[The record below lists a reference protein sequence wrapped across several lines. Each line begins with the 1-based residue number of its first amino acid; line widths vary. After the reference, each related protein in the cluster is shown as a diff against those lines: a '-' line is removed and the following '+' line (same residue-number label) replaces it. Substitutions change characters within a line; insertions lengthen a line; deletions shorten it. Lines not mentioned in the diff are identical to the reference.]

1 MNDTITVSR
10 QSARRIAELL
20 SYLGDMLETE
30 RDLRCDEKPDEYSD
44 EERAEIEADLEDAR
58 GYSWFLKSQTK

>member
-1 MNDTITVSR
+1 MSDSITITR
-10 QSARRIAELL
+10 RDARRIAELL

-44 EERAEIEADLEDAR
+44 EERAEIEADLASAR
-58 GYSWFLKSQTK
+58 GFAASFKSQTK